1 MEQLRCSIFFTIYT
15 YRNGG
20 TMRIDKFLKNS
31 RLIKR
36 RAVAKDACDAGR
48 VSVNGKTAKAGTDV
62 EVGDVITIV
71 FGQKEISAR
80 VLALTDSAK
89 KDDAEN
95 MYEII

>member
-1 MEQLRCSIFFTIYT
+1 
-15 YRNGG
+15 
-20 TMRIDKFLKNS
+20 MRIDKFLKNS

-36 RAVAKDACDAGR
+36 RTVAKDACDAGR